1 MSLAWGSWHDDAIG
15 GVSGVSV
22 LTFVSC
28 RNDGLS
34 ECQSWGKQQI
44 QVFDAVLDLTLAM
57 RARSDT
63 DANAKS
69 TAPAEVE
76 AKENEMAGAESVE
89 KLEDVIV
96 RSAEQVAGQVRAA
109 REAIATVIFGQER
122 VIENTLVTILSG
134 GHALLIGVPGL
145 AKTKLVETLGI
156 TLGLD
161 AKRIQFTPDLMPS
174 DILGAEVLD
183 ESSSGKRSFRFIA
196 GPVFA
201 QLLMADEIN
210 RASPR
215 TQSALLQAMQ
225 EQHITVAGARHDLP
239 KPFHV
244 LATQNPLEQEGTYP
258 LPEAQLDR
266 FLMEIDVDYP
276 DRDAERRILHETTG
290 AEETLAKTAMNAEL
304 LISAQRL
311 VRRLPVGDSVVDAI
325 LSLVRSARPGPEGGE
340 AGKLIAWGP
349 GPRASQSLMLAVRAR
364 ALLDG
369 RLAPSIDDVLDLA
382 EPVLKHRMALTF
394 SARAEGRTIPDVI
407 RQLKAQIG

>member
-1 MSLAWGSWHDDAIG
+1 MCMKNDQNSTRSRFMATA
-15 GVSGVSV
+15 SG
-22 LTFVSC
+22 
-28 RNDGLS
+28 
-34 ECQSWGKQQI
+34 
-44 QVFDAVLDLTLAM
+44 
-57 RARSDT
+57 
-63 DANAKS
+63 
-69 TAPAEVE
+69 
-76 AKENEMAGAESVE
+76 ESPE
-89 KLEDVIV
+89 KLEDMI
-96 RSAEQVAGQVRAA
+96 VRAA
-109 REAIATVIFGQER
+109 ESTAAHAQAAKAAIGAVIFGQEK
-122 VIENTLVTILSG
+122 VVEQALITVLSG
-134 GHALLIGVPGL
+134 GHALLVGVPGL
-145 AKTKLVETLGI
+145 AKTKLVDTMG
-156 TLGLD
+156 TGLGLD
-161 AKRIQFTPDLMPS
+161 ARRIQFTPDLMPS
-174 DILGAEVLD
+174 DILGSEVL
-183 ESSSGKRSFRFIA
+183 EENPGGKRSFRFIS

-225 EQHITVAGARHDLP
+225 EQHVTVAGARHDLP

-244 LATQNPLEQEGTYP
+244 LATQNPLEQDVTYP

-276 DRDAERRILHETTG
+276 DREAERRILFDTTG
-290 AEETLAKTAMNAEL
+290 AEETRPKPAMTADEL
-304 LISAQRL
+304 ITAQRL
-311 VRRLPVGDSVVDAI
+311 VRRLPVGESVVEAI
-325 LSLVRSARPGPEGGE
+325 LALVRSARPGPEGGE

-407 RQLKAQIG
+407 RQLKTRIG